1 MNAIAHLQSLNNFTM
16 SPLDL
21 SEPSIKKVNSTIR
34 YTMNTNPHQNI
45 EHARL
50 RCVIAQM
57 AEQKTA
63 NHMNGDF
70 MDCDV
75 NFDDP
80 FTYAFDVLSGIEY
93 YGTRIEVKTHQSNA
107 KWIAVNIEKKNEW
120 GMINLHHFLSID
132 VADYIAI
139 YDSKRAD
146 SSVNFKTVFM
156 GTREQLKPL
165 IRKSNFKGWY
175 LHIN

>member
-1 MNAIAHLQSLNNFTM
+1 
-16 SPLDL
+16 
-21 SEPSIKKVNSTIR
+21 
-34 YTMNTNPHQNI
+34 
-45 EHARL
+45 
-50 RCVIAQM
+50 
-57 AEQKTA
+57 
-63 NHMNGDF
+63 MNGNF

-107 KWIAVNIEKKNEW
+107 KWIAVNIEKNNKF

-139 YDSKRAD
+139 YDSKRFD
-146 SSVNFKTVFM
+146 NGFNFKTAFI